1 MAWVSTR
8 GNARNAHAY
17 LRTIRRRS
25 ITRFGGGTSACHIT
39 KNARASRPLRL
50 EGAAPPRPVLRWR
63 PAHDVAPSFARGH
76 AERRR
81 SGTCSQQAHPRP
93 SPPRPLEG
101 RVCGSCPEPG
111 TGKRPSG
118 YAELTSL
125 GWTPLA
131 WGLGA
136 TRPRSLG

>member
-39 KNARASRPLRL
+39 KNAMAGRPLRL

-81 SGTCSQQAHPRP
+81 SGTCSQQALILA
-93 SPPRPLEG
+93 PRPLEG
-101 RVCGSCPEPG
+101 RVCGSCPALEPVNA
-111 TGKRPSG
+111 P
-118 YAELTSL
+118 A
-125 GWTPLA
+125 
-131 WGLGA
+131 A
-136 TRPRSLG
+136 TQN